1 MGGELE
7 TTPSFEHRGY
17 TCRRLEKSENG
28 FNMRCIVINL
38 ATAKQR
44 MAFMSSQLEAL
55 SIPFQRIEAVTPS
68 DLPNPEYRLDWNSW
82 ERPLKDTEKACF
94 LSHLAAWKQVA
105 NDNHCTLILEDDA
118 LLSRQTKHVFRRLAT
133 KGAFDHV
140 TLEVR
145 KRKKVVAKQKISSG
159 PSHSLLRLYQ
169 DRSGAAAY
177 VLSPS
182 GARKLVERS
191 RKQTALADAMICKSY
206 ELKSFQIE
214 PACAVQ
220 LDRASLYGIRTE
232 FQTESQIDVAQFGPT
247 DKGGLQFRYRRV
259 SAQLRMAIRR
269 LRYAHVTECREIELR
284 TGAF

>member
-1 MGGELE
+1 
-7 TTPSFEHRGY
+7 
-17 TCRRLEKSENG
+17 
-28 FNMRCIVINL
+28 MRCIVINL

-68 DLPNPEYRLDWNSW
+68 DLPDPKYKLNWNSW
-82 ERPLKDTEKACF
+82 ERPLKNTEKACF
-94 LSHLAAWKQVA
+94 LSHLAAWEQVA
-105 NDNHCTLILEDDA
+105 TDDHCALILEDDA
-118 LLSRQTKHVFRRLAT
+118 LLSHQTKTVFQHLAT
-133 KGAFDHV
+133 TGAFDRV

-177 VLSPS
+177 ILSPS

-220 LDRASLYGIRTE
+220 LDRASLYGIQSD
-232 FQTESQIDVAQFGPT
+232 FQTVSQIDIAQLGPK
-247 DKGGLQFRYRRV
+247 DKGGLHFRARRV
-259 SAQLRMAIRR
+259 TAQLRMAIRK
-269 LRYAHVTECREIELR
+269 LRYAHVSECREIELSSSD
-284 TGAF
+284 F